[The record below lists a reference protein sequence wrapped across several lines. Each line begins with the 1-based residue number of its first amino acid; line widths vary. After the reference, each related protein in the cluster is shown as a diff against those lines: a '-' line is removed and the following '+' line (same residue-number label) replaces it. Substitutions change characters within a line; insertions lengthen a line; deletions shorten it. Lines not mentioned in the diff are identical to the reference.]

1 MDLQALHTYK
11 QKTEQ
16 ISQER
21 HEAAADLLRCGLECL
36 ADAQAEGFSDRA
48 LLVEA
53 CEYLMEALR
62 LNYRETEA
70 YIGMGYLLWV
80 LGDPLGA
87 LPYLQEALELEP
99 QNQDVQTLLLLV
111 APPHPVARLSTALP
125 LAVVSAQPNYD
136 QLYDELQAL
145 IIREIQQ
152 VSALPPQTFM
162 VSNEKFKIE
171 QMERKY
177 RQWVETQM
185 SLQHKMGLVE
195 VEIDCSELQK
205 MLRPLDI
212 LLQRA
217 QTQLNLSW
225 QWVHLEET
233 LLAQTEWL
241 DAHILSFE
249 AQNGALPLDFSL
261 ARFDILLEDCDSLA
275 DLLDEYELKQ
285 FDVSSLIAKY
295 EAMTDKISQIQDY
308 LDQI

>member
-1 MDLQALHTYK
+1 MSLIGSCFAKINSMDLQALHTYK

-111 APPHPVARLSTALP
+111 APPPSSCS
-125 LAVVSAQPNYD
+125 AVQCFASSSGFCPAQ
-136 QLYDELQAL
+136 L
-145 IIREIQQ
+145 
-152 VSALPPQTFM
+152 
-162 VSNEKFKIE
+162 
-171 QMERKY
+171 
-177 RQWVETQM
+177 
-185 SLQHKMGLVE
+185 
-195 VEIDCSELQK
+195 
-205 MLRPLDI
+205 
-212 LLQRA
+212 
-217 QTQLNLSW
+217 
-225 QWVHLEET
+225 
-233 LLAQTEWL
+233 
-241 DAHILSFE
+241 
-249 AQNGALPLDFSL
+249 
-261 ARFDILLEDCDSLA
+261 
-275 DLLDEYELKQ
+275 
-285 FDVSSLIAKY
+285 
-295 EAMTDKISQIQDY
+295 
-308 LDQI
+308 